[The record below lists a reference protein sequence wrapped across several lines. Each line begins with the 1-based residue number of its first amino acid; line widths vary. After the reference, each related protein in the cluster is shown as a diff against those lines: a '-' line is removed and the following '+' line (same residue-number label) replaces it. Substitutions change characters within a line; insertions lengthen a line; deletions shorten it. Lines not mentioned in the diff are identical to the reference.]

1 MDGGRSTRT
10 GWRRPRPVQALRW
23 VAVAVAGAILLT
35 GIGPEDAFEVTY
47 RSVPESE
54 RSDALPLASL
64 LDRTGVSED
73 GDADG
78 GDLDGAGNSLSA
90 RTLESAGW
98 LPGGEVTLLD
108 TELRLPAYGEG
119 RPDHMVAEGQRLAL
133 TDVPTRMDSV
143 TFLATGTRTDGT
155 GADVRGVGSVVYTD
169 GEEHKFDLVVPEWVA
184 GPAGDAAL
192 TLPYANFSTGFG
204 QDAIGS
210 VRLYARSIPL
220 DPGREVDHVVMPEV
234 ADPRANMHVFSVGG
248 RPAGQEWTGTWAR
261 ATSGYAEVGPWED
274 QTLRLAV
281 RSTTGGHKVR
291 VRLDNTFAAR
301 PVTIGAASIALQGDG
316 PATYGAAVPLTFD
329 GAPGAVIPA
338 GGRLFSDPVEVL
350 LPPQTEALVSI
361 HLPEQVRSAPI
372 HYAAVD
378 TNYTSPPGSGDQTL
392 DRSGEP
398 YTGEVDQWPFLTGI
412 EVTDGPGSV
421 VTFGDSITDGIRSTR
436 DAHRRWPDV
445 LSQRLH
451 ASRDL
456 PDPGVLNL
464 GVAGNRVTADG
475 YPGEGVSVYAN
486 GVSMLHRAQRDVFS
500 QSGVG
505 TVVVFAGINDLRWG
519 ASSEEVIAGLNRL
532 ARMGRD
538 HNVRVFVS
546 TLAPC
551 AGSPRCTATVEEQ
564 RSRVN
569 SYLREQAY
577 DPESSFAGVWDFE
590 AVLRDPEFPTRM
602 RPEYDSGDHLH
613 PNDAGLRAIAE
624 SVDLYELLGV

>member
-1 MDGGRSTRT
+1 M
-10 GWRRPRPVQALRW
+10 
-23 VAVAVAGAILLT
+23 AVAGAILVT

-47 RSVPESE
+47 RTVPEAE

-64 LDRTGVSED
+64 LDRTGVSQD
-73 GDADG
+73 GTADA

-90 RTLESAGW
+90 RTLEAAGW
-98 LPGGEVTLLD
+98 LPGGEITLLD
-108 TELRLPAYGEG
+108 TPLSLPAYGEG
-119 RPDHMVAEGQRLAL
+119 RPDHMVAESQRLAL
-133 TDVPTRMDSV
+133 EDVPSRMDSV

-155 GADVRGVGSVVYTD
+155 GADVRGVGSVVYAD
-169 GEEHKFDLVVPEWVA
+169 GGEHKFDLVVPEWAA

-192 TLPYANFSTGFG
+192 TLPYANSSSGFG

-220 DPGREVDHVVMPEV
+220 DPGRKVDHVVMPEV

-248 RPAGQEWTGTWAR
+248 SPAAQEWTGTWAR
-261 ATSGYAEVGPWED
+261 ATSGYTEVGPWED

-301 PVTIGAASIALQGDG
+301 PVTIGAASIALQEDG
-316 PATYGAAVPLTFD
+316 PTTYGAAVPLTFD

-338 GGRLFSDPVEVL
+338 GGRLYSDPVEVL
-350 LPPQTEALVSI
+350 LPPHTEALISI
-361 HLPEQVRSAPI
+361 HLPEQVTAAPI

-392 DRSGEP
+392 DRTGEP
-398 YTGEVDQWPFLTGI
+398 YTGVVDQWPFVTGI
-412 EVTDGPGSV
+412 EVTDGPGAV

-436 DAHRRWPDV
+436 DAHTRWPDV
-445 LSQRLH
+445 LSDRLGQ
-451 ASRDL
+451 SRDL
-456 PDPGVLNL
+456 PHPGVLNL

-505 TVVVFAGINDLRWG
+505 SMVVFAGINDLRWG

-532 ARMGRD
+532 ARMGNEHD
-538 HNVRVFVS
+538 VRVFVA

-551 AGSPRCTATVEEQ
+551 AGSARCTATVEEQ
-564 RSRVN
+564 RYRVN
-569 SYLREQAY
+569 SYLREQVH
-577 DPESSFAGVWDFE
+577 DPESSFAGVWDFD
-590 AVLRDPEFPTRM
+590 AVLRDPEFPTRL

-613 PNDAGLRAIAE
+613 PGDAGLRAIAE